1 MTSPYEEVQRFKR
14 YAAVHS
20 AKDDYLHGVP
30 VGNGIFQVITDN
42 FNKEMNSKNNN
53 LLWHCLET
61 ILTKNEE
68 CV

>member
-42 FNKEMNSKNNN
+42 FNK
-53 LLWHCLET
+53 
-61 ILTKNEE
+61 
-68 CV
+68 